1 MIIKQ
6 TVIFNA
12 SPHELYE
19 AIIDAKKHSEFTG
32 AKATNNEKVGG
43 KFTSWDGY
51 AFGKN
56 LVLQKDKKI
65 VQSWSTADFPEI
77 ITEITFEFEKQGN
90 ETKIIFTQKNVPDK
104 NYKEIAEG
112 WKEYYWKP
120 LKKWLAFSRE

>member
-90 ETKIIFTQKNVPDK
+90 ETKLIFYKKKGPQKK
-104 NYKEIAEG
+104 N
-112 WKEYYWKP
+112 
-120 LKKWLAFSRE
+120 KKKKKRREKKI